1 MVADRTNHIQV
12 TTNSNVT
19 LLANGTYGGGQVQHI
34 GQIIEAVEITFP
46 YNLNTSNVTSN
57 AIDLLTPTA
66 ASKEYDPFMKYAF
79 VGRTL
84 STKIAFPQSHSFP
97 LAPNNRPAG
106 RLKCHSHEI

>member
-1 MVADRTNHIQV
+1 MVADRTTHIHV
-12 TTNSNVT
+12 ITNSNVT

-34 GQIIEAVEITFP
+34 GQIIEAVEVIFP

-66 ASKEYDPFMKYAF
+66 ASKEYDHFMKYAF

-84 STKIAFPQSHSFP
+84 RRSF
-97 LAPNNRPAG
+97 NVD
-106 RLKCHSHEI
+106 